1 MGKGNERVLIKFSP
15 LQGPAAIEKEK
26 EKERKYA
33 ANSRRR
39 IQDDP
44 KAHAAYKEKLKK
56 YREEKKVLYQID
68 PVARKAAKIQKRIRD
83 QKYEDKRK
91 LKRQQLRN
99 KQQKISPSD

>member
-1 MGKGNERVLIKFSP
+1 MLINLFP

-33 ANSRRR
+33 ANSRKR

-68 PVARKAAKIQKRIRD
+68 PIARKAAKIQKCIRD
-83 QKYEDKRK
+83 QKYEERRK
-91 LKRQQLRN
+91 LKRQQL
-99 KQQKISPSD
+99 KEQQQ